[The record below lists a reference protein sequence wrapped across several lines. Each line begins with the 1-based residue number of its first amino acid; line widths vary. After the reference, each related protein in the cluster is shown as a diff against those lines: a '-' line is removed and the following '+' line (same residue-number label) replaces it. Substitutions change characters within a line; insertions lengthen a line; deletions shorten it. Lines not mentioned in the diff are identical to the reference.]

1 MKPDD
6 AGAHYNLGKACESA
20 GQMKEAMTH
29 YSLEIRAKPD
39 YAEPITI
46 WAPLWRLKAN
56 SRKPSFISNKPF
68 VSNPIPPRLT
78 IIWETSWRPGAKTP
92 KQ

>member
-1 MKPDD
+1 
-6 AGAHYNLGKACESA
+6 
-20 GQMKEAMTH
+20 MKEAMTH
-29 YSLEIRAKPD
+29 YSLAIRAKPD
-39 YAEPITI
+39 YAD
-46 WAPLWRLKAN
+46 AHNNLVLLWRLKAN